1 MWYFLYNVLLLLA
14 SPVIVLILLGKKR
27 CRRGLLQRLGL
38 SGPYSL
44 FGLSGLFRLFGLN
57 GPNRQDRQ
65 DRRERPDRPTIW
77 VHAVSLGE
85 VVAVTPLVHALR
97 KHYPHDRI
105 VVSTVTETGREAV
118 EQRLA
123 GVAEHCYAPLDF
135 PWTVSRFVERLA
147 PRALLFVETELWPN
161 LLRALGRRD
170 VPAVMVNGRLS
181 SKSFDGYRRLRPF
194 MQQVLGSVTLC
205 LMQSERDAER
215 IVALGAQQ
223 SRVVR
228 TGNIKFDQPLPD
240 PDGVAGGLSRDLLEL
255 DGGEELLVAGST
267 HPVEEEELLACYQT
281 LQREFPSLVLMLAPR
296 HIERAAQVEVAVRA
310 KGLAVQRR
318 SAMRD
323 GGQSAAARE
332 RARVI
337 ILDTRGELAQVYRH
351 AVLAFVGGT
360 LVPVGG
366 HNLLEPA
373 LWGKPVF
380 FGSHTDHCAEIAA
393 LLADVGG
400 GMQVPD
406 GDALAAAMAARLRD
420 RTSLQRMGEAAKSV
434 VLDNRGAVQ
443 RSLDLIAGVLE
454 QARPGRHA
462 ARRLHGMLPQW
473 LLLPLTVPYGL
484 AVRMRVALYRLG
496 WLAGRKLPCPVISV
510 GNLTVGGTGKTPVVI
525 ALVERLLASGRRV
538 GVLSRGYRRRSRDAM
553 LLVSDG
559 RTLLA
564 GSSDAGDEPY
574 LIATRCPRAVVA
586 VGADR
591 YKLGLW
597 VLERHPVDCFVL
609 DDGFQHL
616 ALHRDV
622 NVLVVDVSDQAGLQT
637 LLPAGR
643 LREPLVAA
651 SRATDVLLTRA
662 DMGNW
667 RNTVAAIE
675 AATAKAA
682 QPIRSRFTAQALVNV
697 VTGEVRAVETLS
709 GRRALAFSGIGNPAS
724 FRMVLESLGLTIG
737 DEIAFADH
745 HAYGASDLELVRE
758 RAGRCGADVIVTT
771 EKDAGKVAPFLKPDE
786 PVWAVRLGLEV
797 LDGRER
803 FDRLVLGQAAPA
815 QAFAEAHA

>member
-1 MWYFLYNVLLLLA
+1 M
-14 SPVIVLILLGKKR
+14 
-27 CRRGLLQRLGL
+27 
-38 SGPYSL
+38 
-44 FGLSGLFRLFGLN
+44 
-57 GPNRQDRQ
+57 
-65 DRRERPDRPTIW
+65 
-77 VHAVSLGE
+77 
-85 VVAVTPLVHALR
+85 TPLVHGLR
-97 KHYPHDRI
+97 KRYPHDRI

-118 EQRLA
+118 EQKLA

-147 PRALLFVETELWPN
+147 PRSFLFVETELWPN
-161 LLRALGRRD
+161 LLGALGRRG
-170 VPAVMVNGRLS
+170 VPTVMVNGRLS
-181 SKSFDGYRRLRPF
+181 SKSFEGYTRLRPF
-194 MQQVLGSVTLC
+194 MRQVLGSVTLC

-215 IVALGAQQ
+215 IVALGAQP

-240 PDGVAGGLSRDLLEL
+240 PDGLAGGLSRDLLGL
-255 DGGEELLVAGST
+255 DGKEELIVAGST
-267 HPVEEEELLACYQT
+267 HPVEEEQLLACYQT
-281 LQREFPSLVLMLAPR
+281 LQQEFPSLVLMLAPR
-296 HIERAAQVEVAVRA
+296 HIERVAQVEAAVRA

-318 SAMRD
+318 SAMGN
-323 GGQSAAARE
+323 GGRSAGTYDRP
-332 RARVI
+332 RVI

-380 FGSHTDHCAEIAA
+380 FGSHTDHCAEIAS

-400 GMQVPD
+400 GMRVSD
-406 GDALAAAMAARLRD
+406 GGALAAAVAARLRD
-420 RTSLQRMGEAAKSV
+420 RTSLQRMGEAARSV

-443 RSLDLIAGVLE
+443 RSLDLIAGVLA
-454 QARPGRHA
+454 QAPPGRHA
-462 ARRLHGMLPQW
+462 ARRLHGMPLQW
-473 LLLPLTVPYGL
+473 LLLPLAVPYGL

-496 WLAGRKLPCPVISV
+496 WLAERKLPCPVISV

-525 ALVERLLASGRRV
+525 ALVERLLASGKRV
-538 GVLSRGYRRRSRDAM
+538 GVLSRGYRRHSRDDM

-559 RTLLA
+559 RTLLT
-564 GSSDAGDEPY
+564 GPSDAGDEPY
-574 LIATRCPRAVVA
+574 LIAARCPRAVVA

-591 YKLGLW
+591 YKLGRW
-597 VLERHPVDCFVL
+597 VLDRHPVDCFVL

-622 NVLVVDVSDQAGLQT
+622 NLLVMDVSDQAGLHR

-643 LREPLVAA
+643 LREPLIAA
-651 SRATDVLLTRA
+651 SRATAVLLTRA

-667 RNTVAAIE
+667 RDAAAAIE
-675 AATAKAA
+675 SATGRSM

-697 VTGEVRAVETLS
+697 VTGEVRSVETLS

-724 FRMVLESLGLTIG
+724 FLVLLRSLGLTVG
-737 DEIAFADH
+737 DEIAFTDH

-771 EKDAGKVAPFLKPDE
+771 EKDAGKVAPFLKPGE
-786 PVWAVRLGLEV
+786 AVWAVRLGLDV
-797 LDGRER
+797 LEERER
-803 FDRLVLGQAAPA
+803 FDRLILGQAAPA
-815 QAFAEAHA
+815 LAEAHA

>member
-14 SPVIVLILLGKKR
+14 SPAIVLILLVKKR
-27 CRRGLLQRLGL
+27 CRRGLLERLGL
-38 SGPYSL
+38 SG
-44 FGLSGLFRLFGLN
+44 LSRLSVWEQN
-57 GPNRQDRQ
+57 K
-65 DRRERPDRPTIW
+65 PDKPHKPDKPVLWI
-77 VHAVSLGE
+77 HAVSLGE

-97 KHYPHDRI
+97 KRYPGDRV

-135 PWTVSRFVERLA
+135 PWVVSRFIERLA
-147 PRALLFVETELWPN
+147 PRAFLFVETELWPN
-161 LLRALGRRD
+161 LLRALSRRD

-181 SKSFDGYRRLRPF
+181 SRSFEGYRRLRPF
-194 MQQVLGSVTLC
+194 MRQVLGSVTLC

-215 IVALGAQQ
+215 IIALGALP

-240 PDGVAGGLSRDLLEL
+240 PDGVVSGIDRGMLGLQD
-255 DGGEELLVAGST
+255 DEELIVAGST
-267 HPVEEEELLACYQT
+267 HPVEEEQLLACYGT
-281 LQREFPSLVLMLAPR
+281 LRQEFPSLVLMLAPR
-296 HIERAAQVEVAVRA
+296 HIERADQVEATVRA
-310 KGLAVQRR
+310 QGFAVQRR
-318 SAMRD
+318 SAPQPGPPPL
-323 GGQSAAARE
+323 GGRE
-332 RARVI
+332 REGAGRGRVI

-380 FGSHTDHCAEIAA
+380 FGSHTDHCAEIAS
-393 LLADVGG
+393 LLAEVGG

-406 GDALAAAMAARLRD
+406 GGALAAAMAERLRD
-420 RTSLQRMGEAAKSV
+420 RTSLQRMGAAARSV

-454 QARPGRHA
+454 EQVHPHPTPPPSRGRVREGGRIA
-462 ARRLHGMLPQW
+462 TW
-473 LLLPLTVPYGL
+473 LLLPLTLPYGL
-484 AVRMRVALYRLG
+484 AVRVRVALYRLG
-496 WLAGRKLPCPVISV
+496 WLRSRKLPCPVISV

-525 ALVERLLASGRRV
+525 ALVERLLAGGRRV
-538 GVLSRGYRRRSRDAM
+538 GVLSRGYRRHSRDDM

-559 RTLLA
+559 RALLA
-564 GSSDAGDEPY
+564 GPSDAGDEPY
-574 LIATRCPRAVVA
+574 LIATRCPRALVA
-586 VGADR
+586 VGGDR
-591 YKLGLW
+591 YTLGRW
-597 VLERHPVDCFVL
+597 VLEHHPVDCFVL

-622 NVLVVDVSDQAGLQT
+622 NLLVVDVSDPAGLRM

-643 LREPLVAA
+643 LREPLGAA
-651 SRATDVLLTRA
+651 ARATAILLTRA

-667 RNTVAAIE
+667 RDTARAIE
-675 AATAKAA
+675 AATGKPAL
-682 QPIRSRFTAQALVNV
+682 PIRSRFTTQTMVNV
-697 VTGEVRAVETLS
+697 STGEVRAVETLS
-709 GRRALAFSGIGNPAS
+709 GRRALAFSGIGNPVS
-724 FRMVLESLGLTIG
+724 FMLLLRSLGVTVG

-745 HAYGASDLELVRE
+745 HGYGASDLELVRE

-771 EKDAGKVAPFLKPDE
+771 EKDAGKVAPFLKPGE
-786 PVWAVRLGLEV
+786 PVWAVRLGLDV
-797 LDGRER
+797 LDGQER
-803 FDRLVLGQAAPA
+803 FDRLVLGQAEPA
-815 QAFAEAHA
+815 QALAEAHA